1 MFPPYWSFG
10 FQLSRWGYQNLEHI
24 EEVINRTR
32 NAGIPQVCEVKIKI
46 LSAKKA
52 NFLGCPICRY

>member
-10 FQLSRWGYQNLEHI
+10 FQLSRWGYQNLKHI

-32 NAGIPQVCEVKIKI
+32 NAGIPQVCEIKIKI
-46 LSAKKA
+46 ISAKKA
-52 NFLGCPICRY
+52 NFYF